1 MKKARRTKKIKSYFW
16 YYLLAAV
23 LIFSTSIT
31 VSYLYWKPK
40 LAFEAPFI
48 ENIESQRLDTK
59 PDEREEN
66 SLRLYE
72 SRHEDSSF
80 NDELRRSALLV
91 TAEDVIRKYMEPR
104 SVKLLDLYMDKNGII
119 YADFSSDL
127 RKNFDGDAFDE
138 YQIIADLYKRLR
150 MNVPYFRALKIL
162 MDGKEA
168 ESFGGHIDISKP
180 IGEKIE
186 GITRRETNRYF

>member
-1 MKKARRTKKIKSYFW
+1 MKKAQRTKKTKSYFW

-31 VSYLYWKPK
+31 ASYLYLKPK
-40 LAFEAPFI
+40 LAFKAPFI

-59 PDEREEN
+59 TDEGEEN

-72 SRHEDSSF
+72 SKRKDSSF

-104 SVKLLDLYMDKNGII
+104 SVKLLDLYMDKTGTI
-119 YADFSSDL
+119 YADFSSEL
-127 RKNFDGDAFDE
+127 RKNFNGDAFDE

-150 MNVPYFRALKIL
+150 LNVPYFRALKIL
-162 MDGKEA
+162 IDGKEA
-168 ESFGGHIDISKP
+168 ESLGGHIDISKP

-186 GITRRETNRYF
+186 DITKRETNRYF